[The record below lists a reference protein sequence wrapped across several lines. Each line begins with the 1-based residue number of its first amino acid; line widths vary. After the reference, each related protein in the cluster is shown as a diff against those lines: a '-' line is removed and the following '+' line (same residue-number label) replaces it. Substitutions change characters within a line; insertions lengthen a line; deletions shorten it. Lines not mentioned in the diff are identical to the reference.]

1 MGDGGPGEVADGSGY
16 RSRLPDDRREAEAR
30 FDALVREHRF
40 EIAVVFPL
48 VGAVLLLASAEGLFD
63 VTVALGPIALSPA
76 PLAFNPWL
84 VLSGVLVMRAP
95 LLAGTFP
102 LLDRRATAGVLALCG
117 YAYAVEYVGIRTGVP
132 YGEFYY
138 GVDLGPTV
146 GGVPLGLPVFFLPL
160 VLNAYLL
167 CLLLLG
173 RRAERTPL
181 RLASVIA
188 VVLLMDVVLDPG
200 AVALGFWVYPDG
212 GAFYGVPLSNYAG
225 WVVSATVT
233 VFVVDAA
240 FDRAAL
246 RTRLEHCEFMLDDLV
261 SFVILW
267 GGINVFYGNWLPAV
281 VAAGLGVGLLWTERF
296 DANLLRSVGVGR

>member
-1 MGDGGPGEVADGSGY
+1 MADGETSSG
-16 RSRLPDDRREAEAR
+16 RSLGGLRERLPSDRFEAERLA
-30 FDALVREHRF
+30 DDLVREHRF

-48 VGAVLLLASAEGLFD
+48 VGAVLLLASAEGL
-63 VTVALGPIALSPA
+63 LPE

-84 VLSGVLVMRAP
+84 VLSGVLVMRSP
-95 LLAGTFP
+95 LLAGVFP
-102 LLDRRATAGVLALCG
+102 LMTRRATAGVLALCG
-117 YAYAVEYVGIRTGVP
+117 YAYAVEYVGIQTGFP

-160 VLNAYLL
+160 VMNAYLL

-173 RRAERTPL
+173 PSADSRARRL
-181 RLASVIA
+181 VSVIL

-200 AVALGFWVYPDG
+200 AVALGFWVYPNG

-225 WVVSATVT
+225 WVVSATLT
-233 VFVVDAA
+233 VFVMDAA
-240 FDRAAL
+240 FDHAAL
-246 RTRLEHCEFMLDDLV
+246 RARLERCAFMLDDLV

-267 GGINVFYGNWLPAV
+267 GGVNAVYGNWIPVLVAV
-281 VAAGLGVGLLWTERF
+281 GLGAGLLRTERF
-296 DANLLRSVGVGR
+296 DADLLGAVGVGR